1 MVAMRNRDNQYL
13 DKLRDYY
20 AENGV
25 LPSFAGIASLV
36 GLRTTS
42 AVSVMVGRLKEAGFL
57 VSMPD
62 KRLAPGPRFYERP
75 EVVESVRAGIPEAM
89 VDVANDPV
97 LIDRLLIEEPSRT
110 VIVPIQGDSMIEAGL
125 LDGDRVVVKRGV
137 PSKAG
142 DIVVAIVDG
151 EFTVKYLAKD
161 AQGFYLKPGNAAFN
175 DIRPKDELELF
186 GRVTGCFRIY

>member
-1 MVAMRNRDNQYL
+1 MDQ
-13 DKLRDYY
+13 LRDYY

-36 GLRTTS
+36 GLKATS

-62 KRLAPGPRFYERP
+62 KRLAPGPRFHERL
-75 EVVESVRAGIPEAM
+75 EIAESVRAGIPEAM
-89 VDVANDPV
+89 VDVGNDPV
-97 LIDRLLIEEPSRT
+97 LIDRLLVEEPSCT
-110 VIVPIQGDSMIEAGL
+110 VIVTIQGDSMIDAGL
-125 LDGDRVVVKRGV
+125 LDGDKIVVKRGV
-137 PSKAG
+137 PSKVG

-161 AQGFYLKPGNAAFN
+161 ARSFYLKPGNEAFD
-175 DIRPKDELELF
+175 DIRPQEELKLF